1 MGGTKTLNQ
10 ETIPVKWWNKKEEF
24 GISFLSLLFVFY
36 VNIYYFAGLFSFLKN
51 LVDDIFLLR
60 ILMIHFYFGYI
71 IPFRQFTHYSY
82 DYFIIM
88 ICSLFWPV
96 FIPENYFHVLILHLL
111 LLNISSSETLL

>member
-36 VNIYYFAGLFSFLKN
+36 VNIYYFAGLFSFFKN
-51 LVDDIFLLR
+51 LVDDIFLLW

-71 IPFRQFTHYSY
+71 IPFRQFTHYS
-82 DYFIIM
+82 
-88 ICSLFWPV
+88 
-96 FIPENYFHVLILHLL
+96 
-111 LLNISSSETLL
+111 